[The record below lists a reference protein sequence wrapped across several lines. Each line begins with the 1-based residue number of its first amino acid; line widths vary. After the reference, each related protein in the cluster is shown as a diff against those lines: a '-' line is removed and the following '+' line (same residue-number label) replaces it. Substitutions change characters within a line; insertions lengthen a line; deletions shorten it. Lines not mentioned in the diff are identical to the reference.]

1 MRSQVR
7 FLLAPLQSLGHVDG
21 ARGIEGGREP
31 NNTEFRQPR
40 VRSRTM
46 KTLRRFLVALSL
58 AGTIAGVLRMRGKGG
73 VPPQEGGWREVTVP
87 PK

>member
-1 MRSQVR
+1 
-7 FLLAPLQSLGHVDG
+7 
-21 ARGIEGGREP
+21 
-31 NNTEFRQPR
+31 
-40 VRSRTM
+40 M

-73 VPPQEGGWREVTVP
+73 VPPQEGGWREVNVP